1 MILAVSRV
9 NRSQNR
15 TSLFQ
20 AFADDFKGL
29 CGQRRFVEQRFTTPQ
44 LLGPIGSMRRRD
56 GEVETPGAGRGLSI
70 HRVRPGMSAAAGTV
84 GLSVDA
90 VSVVTDAE
98 GESALDERAGIAL
111 ELRLHTH
118 AAKLGAAG
126 EDLSPCA
133 APSEVFAPAHGSRN
147 QFGHRGNRQ
156 RAKIRTTRASG
167 APTPKRPTERTA
179 GRGPMASRDNALLRR

>member
-98 GESALDERAGIAL
+98 GESALDERAGIAARPC
-111 ELRLHTH
+111 RL
-118 AAKLGAAG
+118 AIV
-126 EDLSPCA
+126 
-133 APSEVFAPAHGSRN
+133 SER
-147 QFGHRGNRQ
+147 
-156 RAKIRTTRASG
+156 
-167 APTPKRPTERTA
+167 
-179 GRGPMASRDNALLRR
+179 LRRRPPVGCQCADEHEAKFRVCQPQHWRVDLPP